1 MNSRLRFLRSQ
12 VKTLKLQTGRI
23 VILYIEV
30 SDKLEDI
37 TKDRGDAEFFA

>member
-12 VKTLKLQTGRI
+12 VKALKLQTGQL

-30 SDKLEDI
+30 CDKLEDI